1 MGQRVGRI
9 SMDLIFFRAEIC
21 PSHRCLQFSQTE
33 SRSSRPVSSSVAA
46 RALKD
51 DPFLVDIAVDKK
63 RTLLGLK
70 ALHSKLFG
78 SATGLIRGTKSKKLP
93 KRKSYS
99 KFGRLLLERADQW
112 GHSNLAP
119 LPLS

>member
-1 MGQRVGRI
+1 
-9 SMDLIFFRAEIC
+9 MDLIFFGAEIA
-21 PSHRCLQFSQTE
+21 HHIGAFNFLKLNLEARDQFLLLLQ
-33 SRSSRPVSSSVAA
+33 

-51 DPFLVDIAVDKK
+51 RPLLVDIAVDKK

-70 ALHSKLFG
+70 AFHSKSFG
-78 SATGLIRGTKSKKLP
+78 SAAGLTRGTKSKKLP

-99 KFGRLLLERADQW
+99 KFGRLLLERADQP

>member
-9 SMDLIFFRAEIC
+9 SMDLISSGQKYAHHIGAFNFLKLNLEARDQFLLL
-21 PSHRCLQFSQTE
+21 LQ
-33 SRSSRPVSSSVAA
+33 

-70 ALHSKLFG
+70 AFHSKSFG
-78 SATGLIRGTKSKKLP
+78 STGLTRGTKSKKLP

-99 KFGRLLLERADQW
+99 KFGRLLLERADQPD
-112 GHSNLAP
+112 HSNLAP

>member
-1 MGQRVGRI
+1 
-9 SMDLIFFRAEIC
+9 MDLIFFRAEIA
-21 PSHRCLQFSQTE
+21 HHIGAFNFLKLNLEARDQFLLLLQ
-33 SRSSRPVSSSVAA
+33 

-70 ALHSKLFG
+70 AFHSKSFG
-78 SATGLIRGTKSKKLP
+78 STGLTRGTKSKKLP

-99 KFGRLLLERADQW
+99 KFGRLLLERADQS